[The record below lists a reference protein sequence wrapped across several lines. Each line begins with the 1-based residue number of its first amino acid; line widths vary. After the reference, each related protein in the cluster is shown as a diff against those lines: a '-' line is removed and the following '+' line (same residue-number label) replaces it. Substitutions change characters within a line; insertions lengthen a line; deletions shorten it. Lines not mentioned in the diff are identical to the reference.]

1 MPGLRVQHPVR
12 RNCRYTVVERVPY
25 TEPFHCPPPQV
36 GGCGRVHVF
45 KTYHLNLDETGAV
58 VISRGVYDRIAEALW
73 RDGFRLANTVADPP
87 TIGIGLA
94 APRQQFHIEI
104 VDGGD

>member
-12 RNCRYTVVERVPY
+12 RNCRYTVVEQVPY
-25 TEPFHCPPPQV
+25 TQPFNCPPPQV

-45 KTYHLNLDETGAV
+45 KTYHLNLDEVGSA
-58 VISRGVYDRIAEALW
+58 VISRGVYERIRTALE
-73 RDGFRLANTVADPP
+73 RDGFIVANEVKDPP
-87 TIGIGLA
+87 TIAIGLA
-94 APRQQFHIEI
+94 APRQQFEIEI